1 MVSNTVWSP
10 LITFSAVWTSPDKDC
25 PDDSRWKHHP
35 ELLPHDSFF
44 ISCWNRFGTIQI
56 ERVIYLR
63 GCEAFNTGASLCP
76 DILCPDIVKN
86 LWNDQNAPKLHQN
99 HFSGFIFEIY
109 EPNTSMDGRKSDLRR
124 DSGKIAHS
132 GLVSGLSGL
141 RLHSVQT
148 KKTRFFFEEY

>member
-1 MVSNTVWSP
+1 M
-10 LITFSAVWTSPDKDC
+10 
-25 PDDSRWKHHP
+25 
-35 ELLPHDSFF
+35 
-44 ISCWNRFGTIQI
+44 
-56 ERVIYLR
+56 IYLR

-76 DILCPDIVKN
+76 DILCPVSPDIVKN

-141 RLHSVQT
+141 RLDSVQT
-148 KKTRFFFEEY
+148 KKIKIFFFEEY